1 MDTTQVKRLAEIGI
15 ALSAERDINK
25 ILEMILVEAKSLSKA
40 DGGTLYTLDENR
52 KCLNFEIF
60 RNDTLDTTMGG
71 TSGIEVPFP
80 PVPLE
85 IDGKANFAN
94 VSSHVALTGETVNIP
109 DLYEAEG
116 FDFSG
121 ARSYDQ
127 TTGYRSRSILVIPMK
142 DHENSIIGVLQ
153 LVNAKDQQT
162 GEIVPFL
169 SGNVDLIASLASQ
182 AAVVLTNRR
191 LIDDLSN
198 LFDAFIKTIAT
209 AIDEKSPYTGGH
221 IRRVTELTM
230 IIAEKINGTA
240 KGPFADVCFTSDE
253 LEELRIAAW
262 MHDVGKVALPE
273 HIVSKRTKLQT
284 LFDRVLVIETRF
296 ELIRQVK
303 NTEHLRSRSE
313 MAAEGTSV
321 ERLEASDE
329 TFRHEIEQ
337 LKKDEEFV
345 IHCNLPRP
353 LSDKDIDRL
362 NQVAAR
368 TYWLDGV
375 EHDYLTSEELGY
387 LTIRRGTL
395 TGEERKVIENHAM
408 MSIRMLGELP
418 FPKKLARV
426 PEYAGGHHERLD
438 GSGYPL
444 GLNADQLPLQARIIA
459 VADIFEALTARDRPY
474 KQPLKLTEAMEVLR
488 KMKESNHIDPDV
500 YDLLVQTDLVEKY
513 VERETSGS

>member
-1 MDTTQVKRLAEIGI
+1 MTRPELC
-15 ALSAERDINK
+15 N
-25 ILEMILVEAKSLSKA
+25 
-40 DGGTLYTLDENR
+40 
-52 KCLNFEIF
+52 
-60 RNDTLDTTMGG
+60 
-71 TSGIEVPFP
+71 
-80 PVPLE
+80 
-85 IDGKANFAN
+85 
-94 VSSHVALTGETVNIP
+94 
-109 DLYEAEG
+109 
-116 FDFSG
+116 
-121 ARSYDQ
+121 
-127 TTGYRSRSILVIPMK
+127 
-142 DHENSIIGVLQ
+142 
-153 LVNAKDQQT
+153 NA
-162 GEIVPFL
+162 
-169 SGNVDLIASLASQ
+169 
-182 AAVVLTNRR
+182 
-191 LIDDLSN
+191 
-198 LFDAFIKTIAT
+198 
-209 AIDEKSPYTGGH
+209 
-221 IRRVTELTM
+221 
-230 IIAEKINGTA
+230 
-240 KGPFADVCFTSDE
+240 
-253 LEELRIAAW
+253 
-262 MHDVGKVALPE
+262 
-273 HIVSKRTKLQT
+273 SKRTKLQT

-313 MAAEGTSV
+313 MAAEGASV

-444 GLNADQLPLQARIIA
+444 GLNADQLPFYRCSGYFRGAYSTRQALQAA
-459 VADIFEALTARDRPY
+459 SKAD
-474 KQPLKLTEAMEVLR
+474 
-488 KMKESNHIDPDV
+488 
-500 YDLLVQTDLVEKY
+500 
-513 VERETSGS
+513 